1 VPRALPPPP
10 PSHRGHFARVDS
22 NAARTGCG
30 RRTHTPAPDLPAPE
44 PLSLCMFWR
53 IVLEG
58 VLCKS
63 SRSQNWAILQGVLI
77 EVAPGKPHRRL
88 GEYAFKGEWP
98 VHSTDQFGVG
108 STVLARSVRTHETR
122 RRYGELPL
130 LLIDHDELKP
140 LHPDEHPNDPS
151 VGTGTAPPLQRH
163 PTQLPRVSVH
173 RHSDEAAPKTAPTP
187 EERIGEAEA
196 ATRKA
201 RADFMRAQVRHEDAL
216 SSRLPKTLTGTEPAD
231 AIAAAAESV
240 RVARARKEHAAE
252 QETVVRADAAEA
264 TERGRAA
271 AASKVAKAREA
282 SRARHTRNL
291 IGKQSTRVVERQRA
305 SLLNMLLRA
314 PGPPAP
320 TPVPMEDPVAAA
332 ARYDEQG
339 ARHLAEENTILCDM
353 AENAGELNPEMDEW
367 HERSIDHILGSGS
380 PPGRRPPEFRA
391 RPMDT
396 PAAPMEDPV
405 AASAAPTAA
414 AAAAAAADVLEAG
427 TAVLYIDSFSG
438 ALLEAT
444 VRTVHHDGGVLPY
457 YSITLHS
464 TGAVRDTVR
473 ERLQR
478 AAA

>member
-1 VPRALPPPP
+1 MPWWIEL
-10 PSHRGHFARVDS
+10 RGV
-22 NAARTGCG
+22 
-30 RRTHTPAPDLPAPE
+30 
-44 PLSLCMFWR
+44 
-53 IVLEG
+53 I
-58 VLCKS
+58 CKS
-63 SRSQNWAILQGVLI
+63 SRSENWAILQGELI
-77 EVAPGKPHRRL
+77 DVAPGQPHRRL
-88 GEYAFKGEWP
+88 GLHAFVGEWP
-98 VHSTDQFGVG
+98 VHNTDQFGAG
-108 STVLARSVRTHETR
+108 SVVLARSVRTHETR
-122 RRYGELPL
+122 QRCGELPL
-130 LLIDHDELKP
+130 FLIDADELKP
-140 LHPDEHPNDPS
+140 LHPDEHLNDPR

-163 PTQLPRVSVH
+163 PTQLPRVSVQ
-173 RHSDEAAPKTAPTP
+173 RRSDETPPTPATP
-187 EERIGEAEA
+187 EERIAEAEA

-201 RADFMRAQVRHEDAL
+201 RADYMRAQVRHEAAL
-216 SSRLPKTLTGTEPAD
+216 ASRLPKTLTGTEPAD

-252 QETVVRADAAEA
+252 QEAVVRADAAFA
-264 TERGRAA
+264 AERGRAA
-271 AASKVAKAREA
+271 AAGKVAKAREA
-282 SRARHTRNL
+282 TLARHTRNL

-320 TPVPMEDPVAAA
+320 TPAPMEDPVAAA